1 MTASGSDNGA
11 ASLSFVNQLS
21 SDADQPSPNPDPGD
35 QPSLDAPVAAKELVD
50 KGNGTYDLSLS
61 ITGKSKSSS
70 ESSMADVVVIL
81 DRSGSMTEN
90 RTGGKTRLQAAKEAI
105 EKLTDS
111 LMANNTEQN
120 PDAVRMALITFGN
133 DANITQNW
141 TNKAKTFNDTVD
153 SLREQTNVGTNWEAA
168 LRKANTIKT
177 RDGAEKYVIFVS
189 DGNPTFYVGGGTGE
203 ENTNNVNWSY
213 RFARDDAYT
222 LVKNGFN
229 FYTIGVFGDVS
240 RMQSLTAY
248 AYSGTDNGSYP
259 SGHYQTASDQTALVE
274 AFKNI
279 IDQIT
284 HNLGYQAVTFT
295 DGLTAMTSSTL
306 VNGKAAGFTYTVTDA
321 GGKTVAVKD
330 NKNETFSYK
339 NSAGA
344 TKTFRGATY
353 TNGTVTWSMDVNSS
367 TPFVLD
373 GGYTYKVTFTVWPK
387 QEAYDLAAGLM
398 NGTILY
404 DNLKDDQKAQI
415 SKNTDENGQTTY
427 SLKTNTDGT
436 NVKYRP
442 VTETTSSS
450 GTVDKIVGDEGTAEI
465 KNPSGISLAATKFKV
480 EKQWKDHVDPD
491 SRPGSIKFDLV
502 QDKGTDKPQ
511 TVVSDCELSKD
522 NGWTTTVYI
531 APGLKVGDAVKEP
544 GHTYDIV
551 EKDTDSRYELVTKTY
566 HPMLINSST
575 EIYDWESKTDSS
587 DVSTKITQFVA
598 ENELKGSLSL
608 EKRVLDTAGTDITT
622 VGEGTS
628 QTVNTAIAGEAFT
641 FNVTLVSPKERS
653 NDDYQ
658 YAFYDQSQIGAE
670 NPEASARGQLNNP
683 DKIVADKISDYR
695 RTVNAEKNTTVTFT
709 VTLKPGEKFDLPFV
723 PLNTTYTITEKATN
737 SNFTYDS
744 AERNDTEAVVTR
756 DSHGNPT
763 ITATVAADTKDSV
776 VFKNKRAV
784 VELTISKVVTGNVAD
799 KNKNF
804 TFKLA
809 IDGGEKAVSL
819 PEEKTLKKAETAGE
833 YTFTLKHNESIKIR
847 VPKGVNYT
855 VNEEKGV
862 LSTDGNPNGEHCRWK
877 GNRDRLQ

>member
-1 MTASGSDNGA
+1 M
-11 ASLSFVNQLS
+11 
-21 SDADQPSPNPDPGD
+21 
-35 QPSLDAPVAAKELVD
+35 
-50 KGNGTYDLSLS
+50 
-61 ITGKSKSSS
+61 
-70 ESSMADVVVIL
+70 
-81 DRSGSMTEN
+81 
-90 RTGGKTRLQAAKEAI
+90 
-105 EKLTDS
+105 
-111 LMANNTEQN
+111 
-120 PDAVRMALITFGN
+120 
-133 DANITQNW
+133 
-141 TNKAKTFNDTVD
+141 
-153 SLREQTNVGTNWEAA
+153 
-168 LRKANTIKT
+168 
-177 RDGAEKYVIFVS
+177 
-189 DGNPTFYVGGGTGE
+189 VGGGYFLPTHVHE
-203 ENTNNVNWSY
+203 AS
-213 RFARDDAYT
+213 
-222 LVKNGFN
+222 N

-436 NVKYRP
+436 NVKYKP

-450 GTVDKIVGDEGTAEI
+450 GTVDTIVGDEGTATI
-465 KNPSGISLAATKFKV
+465 PNPSGVSLAATKFEIVK
-480 EKQWKDHVDPD
+480 EWMDNVDPEY
-491 SRPGSIKFDLV
+491 RPKSIMFDLV
-502 QDKGTDKPQ
+502 QDKLQ
-511 TVVSDCELSKD
+511 TVVSDCTLSAENDWK
-522 NGWTTTVYI
+522 TTVYI
-531 APGLKVGDAVKEP
+531 APGLIVNGKKLES

-551 EKDTDSRYELVTKTY
+551 EKNINSHYELVTKTY
-566 HPMLINSST
+566 HPMLIDSST
-575 EIYDWESKTDSS
+575 EIYDGESKTDSS
-587 DVSTKITQFVA
+587 GNSMVITQFVA

-622 VGEGTS
+622 TDSGA
-628 QTVNTAIAGEAFT
+628 VNPAIKDET
-641 FNVTLVSPKERS
+641 FVFDVTLVSLKARE
-653 NDDYQ
+653 DEDYR
-658 YAFYDQSQIGAE
+658 YAFYDQSTIGAE
-670 NPEASARGQLNNP
+670 NPEASASGQLNNP
-683 DKIVADKISDYR
+683 DKISDKISDYSL
-695 RTVNAEKNTTVTFT
+695 TVNAEENTTTVAFT

-723 PLNTTYTITEKATN
+723 PLNTAYTITEKAN
-737 SNFTYDS
+737 SNYTYHSAWCSDEKAKISNDS
-744 AERNDTEAVVTR
+744 N
-756 DSHGNPT
+756 GNPSVKA
-763 ITATVAADTKDSV
+763 IAAADKKDSV

-784 VELTISKVVTGNVAD
+784 VELTIFKEVTGNVSDA
-799 KNKNF
+799 NRNFNF
-804 TFKLA
+804 TLA
-809 IDGGEKAVSL
+809 IEGGEKAVSL
-819 PEEKTLKKAETAGE
+819 TKEKALTEGTGGK
-833 YTFTLKHNESIKIR
+833 YTFTLKDQESITIQ
-847 VPKGVNYT
+847 VPKGVKYT
-855 VNEEKGV
+855 VNEEKGDYQLTVTPTGNTTFGKATDIGYSDTPTSNTRLKFTNKLDAPLTGVREHVNLAFVPVV
-862 LSTDGNPNGEHCRWK
+862 LFALAGLFYFSRS
-877 GNRDRLQ
+877 RY